1 MKTYLINHLRIPG
14 DIPND
19 DGLTYLEKV
28 EATVAPYGGKWLAQ
42 GAPDATLEG
51 AWPGSVV
58 LMEFPDRTAVSDWYN
73 SPEYARLIEIR
84 KRCANTRIIA
94 LEGITTP
101 IV

>member
-1 MKTYLINHLRIPG
+1 M
-14 DIPND
+14 
-19 DGLTYLEKV
+19 
-28 EATVAPYGGKWLAQ
+28 A
-42 GAPDATLEG
+42 
-51 AWPGSVV
+51 S
-58 LMEFPDRTAVSDWYN
+58 LMGWYN